1 MITPRLTICIPSFNR
16 NTKIKKLIKDILK
29 QLNLLKIKVNII
41 VLDNCSPRSYLKSFQ
56 KDKLILSAMKTGI
69 LEIHRNIA
77 NIGMSAN
84 FLKAFELTKSEWLWI
99 VSDDDIIFPNAI
111 KIIYEKLNSVAKKIG
126 VIKFT
131 QSNIKYLTKYKLID
145 SLEKF
150 IDFNVISKHNFYDFI
165 FISNSLYRVNSFRK
179 NLNIGYQNSHT
190 YIPHFFMITEFIKK
204 GGSVLNLNTE
214 VIKYQIPKISYS
226 YGLVC
231 GLGVGGIKYIDLN
244 LNKNYEKKYY
254 KIFYPYND
262 YKVLIDLFY
271 LTKKKSIFNYE
282 YYAQNYINYVSI
294 ARNPLQIMLLV
305 MFIKIGNIKPLFNLL
320 LKIALKI
327 SITFKI
333 HHEEIKK
340 KYSF

>member
-1 MITPRLTICIPSFNR
+1 
-16 NTKIKKLIKDILK
+16 
-29 QLNLLKIKVNII
+29 
-41 VLDNCSPRSYLKSFQ
+41 
-56 KDKLILSAMKTGI
+56 
-69 LEIHRNIA
+69 
-77 NIGMSAN
+77 
-84 FLKAFELTKSEWLWI
+84 
-99 VSDDDIIFPNAI
+99 
-111 KIIYEKLNSVAKKIG
+111 
-126 VIKFT
+126 
-131 QSNIKYLTKYKLID
+131 
-145 SLEKF
+145 
-150 IDFNVISKHNFYDFI
+150 
-165 FISNSLYRVNSFRK
+165 
-179 NLNIGYQNSHT
+179 
-190 YIPHFFMITEFIKK
+190 
-204 GGSVLNLNTE
+204 
-214 VIKYQIPKISYS
+214 
-226 YGLVC
+226 
-231 GLGVGGIKYIDLN
+231 VGGIKYIDLN